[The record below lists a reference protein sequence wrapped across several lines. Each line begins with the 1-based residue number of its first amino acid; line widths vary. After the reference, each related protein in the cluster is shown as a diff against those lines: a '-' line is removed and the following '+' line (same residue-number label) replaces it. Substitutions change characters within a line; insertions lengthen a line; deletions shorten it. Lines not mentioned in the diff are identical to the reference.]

1 MTLGSRRFTAS
12 DSLREVLDY
21 AESVFAGALA
31 ESGLELEIALRP
43 RADRRAKKERL
54 ARAVPGGA
62 GKWAKHGYE
71 FDFGRKRYRWNGVS
85 MHVTAGEALFL
96 FRWLMEGSYSAA
108 EKYYLH
114 NLRKRYGTEF
124 LAEEAGR

>member
-1 MTLGSRRFTAS
+1 MTLGSRKFAAS
-12 DSLREVLDY
+12 DGLQAVLDY
-21 AESVFAGALA
+21 AESVFARALE

-43 RADRRAKKERL
+43 RADLRAKKERL
-54 ARAVPGGA
+54 KSAMPSGA
-62 GKWAKHGYE
+62 GKWSKHGYD
-71 FDFGRKRYRWNGVS
+71 FDFERRRYLWNGVS

-96 FRWLMEGSYSAA
+96 FRWLVQGSYSAG

-124 LAEEAGR
+124 LTEVGK